1 MLKVKIKSNEQW
13 TLIDYFIRTKTLTL
27 SNILLIK
34 PYNMARTR
42 KNQMKVCS
50 VTGLE
55 TSTTNFYKNQ
65 NHVKAVDN
73 LRRTTNATKE
83 QLARMFNQI
92 NQYV

>member
-1 MLKVKIKSNEQW
+1 MLH
-13 TLIDYFIRTKTLTL
+13 
-27 SNILLIK
+27 NILLIK
-34 PYNMARTR
+34 HFKFNFMARTR
-42 KNQMKVCS
+42 KSQLKVCS

-55 TSTTNFYKNQ
+55 TSPNNFYKNQ

-73 LRRTTNATKE
+73 IRRTTSATKD